1 MALFDKLNRKLEIL
15 MKDIRNVAIVAHVDH
30 GKTTLVD
37 ELLKQSGTFR
47 ENQQVQER
55 VMDSNDLERERGIT
69 ILSKN
74 TSINYN
80 DTKINIVDT
89 PGHADFGGEVER
101 VLKMVNGVI
110 LVVDAFE
117 GVMPQTKFVLKNALD
132 LDLSLIICLNKIDRD
147 GIRIEEVEEEIL
159 ELLIELG
166 ASDSQLEAPFV
177 YASAKSGFA
186 TSDINV
192 KTDNMKDLFDT
203 IIDYIPAPKKD
214 FKGNLQMLITTLEF
228 NEYVGQIGIGKI
240 ESGTLKTDKEVAI
253 VNVNNGESI
262 KKCKVTKLYEF
273 SGLGKEEVK
282 ECRAGSIV
290 GICLSEKI
298 NIGDTIT
305 SVDNP
310 QGIEFNEIS
319 KPTVAM
325 TFSVN
330 DSPFAGKEGKYLTSR
345 HLRTRLFK
353 ELNTDVSLEV
363 QETDTTEAFKVIG
376 RGELHLS
383 ILIENLRREGFELQ
397 VSKPEVIFKD
407 IDGVKCEPLEEV
419 TIDVAE
425 EYVGN
430 VIEKMGTRK
439 GEMTYMTS
447 FGEGYSRVK
456 FLVPSRGLIGYR
468 GEFLT
473 DTRGTGVL
481 NSIFDSYVPYKGEI
495 QTRPQGS
502 LISFEN
508 GKTTAYGLYNAQ
520 ERGTLFID
528 PGVDVYTGMVI
539 GKSSRAKDLEVNVCK
554 KKQLTNVRSSS
565 SDDALTLS
573 PPQTLSLE
581 QSLEYINDDELLEIT
596 PTSIRIRKKILNA
609 SQRIKAQR
617 RKEKDV

>member
-1 MALFDKLNRKLEIL
+1 MNNN
-15 MKDIRNVAIVAHVDH
+15 IRNVAIVAHVDH

-47 ENQQVQER
+47 KNQQVQER

-74 TSINYN
+74 TSITYE
-80 DTKINIVDT
+80 DYKINIVDT

-101 VLKMVNGVI
+101 VLKMVDGVI

-147 GIRIEEVEEEIL
+147 GIRIEAVEEEIL

-166 ASDSQLEAPFV
+166 ASDSQLESPFI
-177 YASAKSGFA
+177 YASAKSGIA
-186 TSDINV
+186 TNDLNNRKDDMI
-192 KTDNMKDLFDT
+192 DLFNI
-203 IIDYIPAPKKD
+203 IIDHIPSPNGEETAQ
-214 FKGNLQMLITTLEF
+214 LQMLVTTLEF

-240 ESGTLKTDKEVAI
+240 ENGTIEVDQEIAI
-253 VNVNNGESI
+253 VNYNKKGEI
-262 KKCKVTKLYEF
+262 RKTKVSKLYDF
-273 SGLGKEEVK
+273 SGLNKIEVSK
-282 ECRAGSIV
+282 CTAGSIV
-290 GICLSEKI
+290 GVCLNDKI
-298 NIGDTIT
+298 EIGDTISST
-305 SVDNP
+305 SNP
-310 QGIEFNEIS
+310 VGIEFNEIS
-319 KPTVAM
+319 RPTVAM

-330 DSPFAGKEGKYLTSR
+330 DSPFAGKEGKFLTSR
-345 HLRTRLFK
+345 HLRKRLFK
-353 ELNTDVSLEV
+353 ELNTDVSLEI
-363 QETDTTEAFKVIG
+363 QETETTEAFKVIG

-397 VSKPEVIFKD
+397 VSKPEVIFKE
-407 IDGVKCEPLEEV
+407 IDGLKYEPQEEV

-430 VIEKMGTRK
+430 VIEKMGIRK
-439 GEMTYMTS
+439 GEMTSMSS

-456 FLVPSRGLIGYR
+456 FLIPSRGLIGYR

-481 NSIFDSYVPYKGEI
+481 NSIFESYIPYKGEI
-495 QTRPQGS
+495 QTRTQGS
-502 LISFEN
+502 LISFET
-508 GKTTAYGLYNAQ
+508 GKSTGYGLYNAQ
-520 ERGTLFID
+520 ERGTLFIKA
-528 PGVDVYTGMVI
+528 GVDVYTGMVI
-539 GKSSRAKDLEVNVCK
+539 GKSSRSKDLEVNICK

-565 SDDALTLS
+565 SDEALTLIA
-573 PPQTLSLE
+573 PKTLSLE
-581 QSLEYINDDELLEIT
+581 QSLEYISDDELIEVT
-596 PTSIRIRKKILNA
+596 PTNIRIRKKILNA

-617 RKEKDV
+617 RKES

>member
-1 MALFDKLNRKLEIL
+1 MNNKK
-15 MKDIRNVAIVAHVDH
+15 IRNVAIVAHVDH

-47 ENQQVQER
+47 QNQQVQER

-74 TSINYN
+74 TAINY
-80 DTKINIVDT
+80 DDYKINIVDT

-147 GIRIEEVEEEIL
+147 GIRINEVEEEIL
-159 ELLIELG
+159 ELLMELD
-166 ASDSQLEAPFV
+166 ASDEQLDSPFI

-186 TSDINV
+186 TLDANE
-192 KTDNMKDLFDT
+192 KKNGMQDLFET
-203 IIDYIPAPKKD
+203 IIDKIPAPLGEENGD
-214 FKGNLQMLITTLEF
+214 PQMLITTLEF

-240 ESGTLKTDKEVAI
+240 ETGTLQVDKQVAI
-253 VNVNNGESI
+253 VNTNDSNRV
-262 KKCKVTKLYEF
+262 KKCKIVKLYEF
-273 SGLGKEEVK
+273 EGLSKKEVK
-282 ECRAGSIV
+282 SCSAGNIV
-290 GICLSEKI
+290 GVCLSEKI

-305 SVDNP
+305 SVENP
-310 QGIEFNEIS
+310 VGIEFNEIS

-325 TFSVN
+325 SFSVN

-345 HLRTRLFK
+345 HLRDRLYK
-353 ELNTDVSLEV
+353 ELNTDVGLQIQDTEST
-363 QETDTTEAFKVIG
+363 ETFKVIG

-397 VSKPEVIFKD
+397 VSKPEVIFKE
-407 IDGVKCEPLEEV
+407 IDGVKHEPLEEV
-419 TIDVAE
+419 TIDVDE
-425 EYVGN
+425 RYVGN
-430 VIEKMGTRK
+430 VIEKMGIRK
-439 GEMTYMTS
+439 GEMTHMS
-447 FGEGYSRVK
+447 AFGEGYTRLK

-473 DTRGTGVL
+473 DTRGTGIL
-481 NSIFDSYVPYKGEI
+481 NSIFDSYVPYKGDI

-508 GKTTAYGLYNAQ
+508 GKTTAYGLFNAQ
-520 ERGTLFID
+520 ERGTLFI
-528 PGVDVYTGMVI
+528 GAGIEVYTGMVI
-539 GKSSRAKDLEVNVCK
+539 GKSSRSRDLEVNVCK

-565 SDDALTLS
+565 SDEALTLIS
-573 PPQTLSLE
+573 PQVLSLE

-596 PTSIRIRKKILNA
+596 PESIRIRKKILNA
-609 SQRIKAQR
+609 SQRIKAER
-617 RKEKDV
+617 RKNYEE

>member
-1 MALFDKLNRKLEIL
+1 MNKS
-15 MKDIRNVAIVAHVDH
+15 IRNVAIVAHVDH

-47 ENQQVQER
+47 QNQQVQER

-74 TSINYN
+74 TSITYN

-110 LVVDAFE
+110 LIVDAFE

-132 LDLSLIICLNKIDRD
+132 LDLSLVICLNKIDRD

-159 ELLIELG
+159 ELLMELG
-166 ASDSQLEAPFV
+166 ASNEQLESPFI
-177 YASAKSGFA
+177 YASAKNGFA
-186 TSDINV
+186 MKEIDNPRDDMRDMFDI
-192 KTDNMKDLFDT
+192 
-203 IIDYIPAPKKD
+203 IIDHIPAPKQD
-214 FKGNLQMLITTLEF
+214 ADANLQMLITTLEF

-240 ESGTLKTDKEVAI
+240 ENGTLNVDKEISI
-253 VNVNNGESI
+253 VNVNTDEV
-262 KKCKVTKLYEF
+262 KKAKITKLYEF
-273 SGLGKEEVK
+273 DGLGKEEVK
-282 ECRAGSIV
+282 SCTAGSIV

-298 NIGDTIT
+298 SIGDTIS
-305 SVDNP
+305 SVEKP
-310 QGIEFNEIS
+310 EAIEFSEIS

-345 HLRTRLFK
+345 HLRTRLYK
-353 ELNTDVSLEV
+353 ELNTDVSLEI
-363 QETDTTEAFKVIG
+363 QDTETTEAFKVIG

-407 IDGVKCEPLEEV
+407 IDGVRCEPIEEV

-430 VIEKMGTRK
+430 VIEKMGIRK
-439 GEMTYMTS
+439 GEMTHMAP
-447 FGEGYSRVK
+447 FGEGYTRVK

-495 QTRPQGS
+495 QTRSQGS
-502 LISFEN
+502 LISFET
-508 GKTTAYGLYNAQ
+508 GKTTAYGLFNAQ
-520 ERGTLFID
+520 ERGSLFIGA
-528 PGVDVYTGMVI
+528 GVEVYTGMVI
-539 GKSSRAKDLEVNVCK
+539 GKSSRSKDLEVNVCR

-565 SDDALTLS
+565 SDEALTLA
-573 PPQTLSLE
+573 PPQILSLE

-596 PTSIRIRKKILNA
+596 PENIRIRKRILNA
-609 SQRIKAQR
+609 SQRMKAQR
-617 RKEKDV
+617 RKNDE

>member
-1 MALFDKLNRKLEIL
+1 
-15 MKDIRNVAIVAHVDH
+15 MKNSENIRNVAIVAHVDH

-47 ENQQVQER
+47 ENQTVQER

-74 TSINYN
+74 TSINYE
-80 DTKINIVDT
+80 DMKINIVDT

-117 GVMPQTKFVLKNALD
+117 GVMPQTKFVLKNAID

-166 ASDSQLEAPFV
+166 ATDSQLESPFI
-177 YASAKSGFA
+177 YASAKAGFA
-186 TSDINV
+186 TVDANV
-192 KTDNMKDLFDT
+192 VTEGMKDLFD
-203 IIDYIPAPKKD
+203 IIVNHIPAPK
-214 FKGNLQMLITTLEF
+214 GEANENLQMLVTTLEF

-240 ESGTLKTDKEVAI
+240 ESGTLTADKEVAI
-253 VNVNNGESI
+253 VNVNKPGEVR
-262 KKCKVTKLYEF
+262 KCKVSKVYDF
-273 SGLGKEEVK
+273 KGLGKEEVK
-282 ECRAGSIV
+282 DMTAGNIV
-290 GICLSEKI
+290 GLCLSEKI
-298 NIGDTIT
+298 SIGDTIT
-305 SVDNP
+305 SVENP
-310 QGIEFNEIS
+310 EGIEFNEIS

-330 DSPFAGKEGKYLTSR
+330 DSPFAGKEGKFLTSR
-345 HLRTRLFK
+345 HLRTRLYK
-353 ELNTDVSLEV
+353 ELNTDVGLEV
-363 QETDTTEAFKVIG
+363 RDTETTEAFKVIG

-397 VSKPEVIFKD
+397 VSKPEVIFTE
-407 IDGVKCEPLEEV
+407 IDGVRCEPLEEV

-430 VIEKMGTRK
+430 VIEKMGIRK

-508 GKTTAYGLYNAQ
+508 GKTTAYGLFNAQ
-520 ERGTLFID
+520 ERGTLFIGA
-528 PGVDVYTGMVI
+528 GVEVYTGMVI
-539 GKSSRAKDLEVNVCK
+539 GKSSRARDLEVNVCK
-554 KKQLTNVRSSS
+554 KKQLTNVRSSGT
-565 SDDALTLS
+565 DDALTLS
-573 PPQTLSLE
+573 PPQVLSLE

-617 RKEKDV
+617 RKNDE

>member
-1 MALFDKLNRKLEIL
+1 MNKQA
-15 MKDIRNVAIVAHVDH
+15 IRNVAIVAHVDH

-47 ENQQVQER
+47 QNQQVQER

-74 TSINYN
+74 TAVTYN

-132 LDLSLIICLNKIDRD
+132 LDLNLIICLNKIDRD

-166 ASDSQLEAPFV
+166 ASDSQLESTFI
-177 YASAKSGFA
+177 YASAKSGYA
-186 TSDINV
+186 TLDLNNN
-192 KTDNMKDLFDT
+192 KNNMQDLFD
-203 IIDYIPAPKKD
+203 IIISDIPSPSQDEGA
-214 FKGNLQMLITTLEF
+214 NLQMLITTLEF
-228 NEYVGQIGIGKI
+228 NEYVGQIGIGKV
-240 ESGTLKTDKEVAI
+240 EAGMLKTNTEVAI
-253 VNVNNGESI
+253 ANINEQGNI
-262 KKCKVTKLYEF
+262 QKCKISKLYEF
-273 SGLGKEEVK
+273 DGLGKKEVTS
-282 ECRAGSIV
+282 CSAGSIV
-290 GICLSEKI
+290 GICVDKKI
-298 NIGDTIT
+298 SIGDTIT
-305 SVDNP
+305 SIEDP
-310 QGIEFNEIS
+310 QAIEFNEIS

-345 HLRTRLFK
+345 HLRERLYK

-363 QETDTTEAFKVIG
+363 QDTETTEAFKVIG

-397 VSKPEVIFKD
+397 VSKPEVILKE
-407 IDGVKCEPLEEV
+407 IDGVTCEPLEEV
-419 TIDVAE
+419 TIDVAQD
-425 EYVGN
+425 YVGN
-430 VIEKMGTRK
+430 VIEKMGLRK
-439 GEMTYMTS
+439 GEMTTMTQ
-447 FGEGYSRVK
+447 FGEGYTRVK
-456 FLVPSRGLIGYR
+456 FLIPSRGLIGYR

-481 NSIFDSYVPYKGEI
+481 NSIFDSYVPFKGEI
-495 QTRPQGS
+495 TTRQQGS
-502 LISFEN
+502 LISFET

-520 ERGTLFID
+520 ERGTLFIGA
-528 PGVDVYTGMVI
+528 GVDVYTGMVI
-539 GKSSRAKDLEVNVCK
+539 GKSARAKDLEVNVCR

-565 SDDALTLS
+565 SDEALTLIS
-573 PPQTLSLE
+573 PQQLSLE

-596 PTSIRIRKKILNA
+596 P
-609 SQRIKAQR
+609 
-617 RKEKDV
+617 

>member
-1 MALFDKLNRKLEIL
+1 
-15 MKDIRNVAIVAHVDH
+15 MKNSENIRNVAIVAHVDH

-47 ENQQVQER
+47 ENQTVQER

-80 DTKINIVDT
+80 DMKINIVDT

-117 GVMPQTKFVLKNALD
+117 GVMPQTKFVLKNAID
-132 LDLSLIICLNKIDRD
+132 LELSLVICLNKIDRD

-166 ASDSQLEAPFV
+166 ASDSQLESPFI
-177 YASAKSGFA
+177 YASAKAGFA
-186 TSDINV
+186 TLDINENKDDMV
-192 KTDNMKDLFDT
+192 DLFN
-203 IIDYIPAPKKD
+203 IIVDHIPAPKGNSED
-214 FKGNLQMLITTLEF
+214 NLQMLITTLEF

-240 ESGTLKTDKEVAI
+240 ESGTLTADKEVAI
-253 VNVNNGESI
+253 VNVNKPGEVR
-262 KKCKVTKLYEF
+262 KCKVSKVYDF
-273 SGLGKEEVK
+273 KGLGKEEVK
-282 ECRAGSIV
+282 ELSAGNIV
-290 GICLSEKI
+290 GLCLSEKI
-298 NIGDTIT
+298 SIGDTIT
-305 SVDNP
+305 SVENP
-310 QGIEFNEIS
+310 EGIEFNEIS

-330 DSPFAGKEGKYLTSR
+330 DSPFAGKEGKFLTSR
-345 HLRTRLFK
+345 HLRTRLYK
-353 ELNTDVSLEV
+353 ELNTDVGLEV
-363 QETDTTEAFKVIG
+363 RDTETTEAFKVIG

-397 VSKPEVIFKD
+397 VSKPEVIFTE
-407 IDGVKCEPLEEV
+407 IDGVRCEPLEEV

-430 VIEKMGTRK
+430 VIEKMGIRK

-508 GKTTAYGLYNAQ
+508 GKTTAYGLFNAQ
-520 ERGTLFID
+520 ERGTLFIGA
-528 PGVDVYTGMVI
+528 GVEVYTGMVI
-539 GKSSRAKDLEVNVCK
+539 GKSSRARDLEVNVCK
-554 KKQLTNVRSSS
+554 KKQLTNVRSSGT
-565 SDDALTLS
+565 DDALTLS
-573 PPQTLSLE
+573 PPQVLSLE

-609 SQRIKAQR
+609 NQRIKAQR
-617 RKEKDV
+617 RKNDE

>member
-1 MALFDKLNRKLEIL
+1 MNNDKK
-15 MKDIRNVAIVAHVDH
+15 IRNVAIVAHVDH

-47 ENQQVQER
+47 KNQEVQER

-74 TSINYN
+74 TSINYE
-80 DTKINIVDT
+80 DMKINIVDT

-117 GVMPQTKFVLKNALD
+117 GVMPQTKFVLKNAID

-166 ASDSQLEAPFV
+166 ATDSQLESPFI
-177 YASAKSGFA
+177 YASAKAGFA
-186 TSDINV
+186 TVDANV
-192 KTDNMKDLFDT
+192 VTEGMKDLFD
-203 IIDYIPAPKKD
+203 IIVKHIPAPEGEAD
-214 FKGNLQMLITTLEF
+214 ENLQMLVTTLEF

-240 ESGTLKTDKEVAI
+240 ESGTLTADKEVAI
-253 VNVNNGESI
+253 VNVNKPGEVR
-262 KKCKVTKLYEF
+262 KCKISKVYDFK
-273 SGLGKEEVK
+273 GLGKEEVK
-282 ECRAGSIV
+282 EMTAGNIV
-290 GICLSEKI
+290 GLCLSEKI
-298 NIGDTIT
+298 SIGDTIT
-305 SVDNP
+305 SVENP
-310 QGIEFNEIS
+310 EGIEFNEIS

-330 DSPFAGKEGKYLTSR
+330 DSPFAGKEGKFLTSR
-345 HLRTRLFK
+345 HLRTRLYK
-353 ELNTDVSLEV
+353 ELNTDVGLEV
-363 QETDTTEAFKVIG
+363 QDTETTEAFKVIG

-397 VSKPEVIFKD
+397 VSKPEVIFKEE
-407 IDGVKCEPLEEV
+407 DGQRLEPLEEV

-430 VIEKMGTRK
+430 VIEKMGIRK

-481 NSIFDSYVPYKGEI
+481 NSIFDSYVAFKGEI

-508 GKTTAYGLYNAQ
+508 GKTTAYGLFNAQ
-520 ERGTLFID
+520 ERGTLFIGA
-528 PGVDVYTGMVI
+528 GVEVYTGMVI
-539 GKSSRAKDLEVNVCK
+539 GKSSRARDLEVNVCK
-554 KKQLTNVRSSS
+554 KKQLTNVRSSGT
-565 SDDALTLS
+565 DDALTLS
-573 PPQTLSLE
+573 PPQVLSLE

-617 RKEKDV
+617 RKNDE

>member
-1 MALFDKLNRKLEIL
+1 MSNEKK
-15 MKDIRNVAIVAHVDH
+15 IRNVAIVAHVDH

-47 ENQQVQER
+47 ENQAVQER

-74 TSINYN
+74 TSIDYE
-80 DTKINIVDT
+80 DMKINIVDT

-117 GVMPQTKFVLKNALD
+117 GVMPQTKFVLKNAID
-132 LDLSLIICLNKIDRD
+132 LELSLIVCLNKIDRD

-166 ASDSQLEAPFV
+166 ASDDQLESPFI
-177 YASAKSGFA
+177 YASAKAGFA
-186 TSDINV
+186 TMDAEI
-192 KTDNMKDLFDT
+192 KTEGMKDLFDT
-203 IIDYIPAPKKD
+203 IVKHIPAPE
-214 FKGNLQMLITTLEF
+214 GNVNDDPQMLITTLEF

-240 ESGTLKTDKEVAI
+240 ESGTLRTDKEFAI
-253 VNVNNGESI
+253 VNVNKPGEVRKTKI
-262 KKCKVTKLYEF
+262 TKLYDF
-273 SGLGKEEVK
+273 KGLGKQEVK
-282 ECRAGSIV
+282 ECSAGSIV
-290 GICLSEKI
+290 GLCLSEKI
-298 NIGDTIT
+298 SIGDTIT
-305 SVDNP
+305 SVENP
-310 QGIEFNEIS
+310 EGIQFNEIS

-330 DSPFAGKEGKYLTSR
+330 DSPFAGKEGKFLTSR
-345 HLRTRLFK
+345 HLRTRLYK
-353 ELNTDVSLEV
+353 ELNTDVGLEV
-363 QETDTTEAFKVIG
+363 KDTETTEAFTVIG

-397 VSKPEVIFKD
+397 VSKPEVIFTEINGEKH
-407 IDGVKCEPLEEV
+407 EPLEEV

-430 VIEKMGTRK
+430 VIEKMGIRK

-481 NSIFDSYVPYKGEI
+481 NSIFDSYVPFKGEI

-502 LISFEN
+502 LISFDN
-508 GKTTAYGLYNAQ
+508 GKSTAYGLFNAQ
-520 ERGTLFID
+520 ERGTLFIG
-528 PGVDVYTGMVI
+528 PGVEVYTGMVI
-539 GKSSRAKDLEVNVCK
+539 GKSSRARDLEVNICK
-554 KKQLTNVRSSS
+554 KKQLTNVRSSGT
-565 SDDALTLS
+565 DDALTLS
-573 PPQTLSLE
+573 PPQVLSLE

-617 RKEKDV
+617 RKDPK